1 MILKLISVIV
11 GLVLT
16 CEVYAQQDTK
26 ELTYR
31 EFLTMVSENHPWMQ
45 KAENIALSGEA
56 VSLAAKGGFDP
67 ELNGSINQKY
77 FNGSKYYSYLN
88 GGLTVP
94 TWFGVKVN
102 TGYDQNLGEYISL
115 SNRTPNSGLWY
126 AGLEVNLG
134 NGLLIDERRATLKKG
149 KIFMEYSQEE
159 AKIKR
164 NEVLYQASIA
174 YWNWFSSYHAM
185 TSIENVVATSKVRF
199 ENLSRNAALG
209 EIAQIDTVE
218 ASIQYANRRVAYEKA
233 QYDYFQAEQQLNTFL
248 WLDGFIPLEIG
259 EMVPEDISSDLI
271 NLESI
276 QDDSTSAIIAKHP
289 YLKMNQLKLDQLQI
303 DLRLKQ
309 EYLKP
314 KLALKYNAIA
324 EPIGGDPLSSY
335 SPNNYTWGAT
345 FAYPILTREERGNV
359 KLQKLKLENQELDL
373 LMNQR
378 TLERDI
384 LSAKEKVIRYNNL
397 AVNYFGV
404 VENYE
409 LLYQGEQRL
418 FNAGESNLFMINARE
433 VYFLDGKI
441 GLVNAISEYKIAN
454 AGYLKTIV
462 SLDQTVN

>member
-1 MILKLISVIV
+1 MVFSLSFAQEKAEQLSYADFLKL
-11 GLVLT
+11 
-16 CEVYAQQDTK
+16 VY
-26 ELTYR
+26 
-31 EFLTMVSENHPWMQ
+31 ENHPWMQ

-56 VSLAAKGGFDP
+56 IQLMGKGGFDP
-67 ELNGSINQKY
+67 ELIGSVNQKY

-88 GGLTVP
+88 GGLTIP
-94 TWFGVKVN
+94 TWYGIKVN

-115 SNRTPNSGLWY
+115 SNRTPNAGLWY
-126 AGLEVNLG
+126 AGVEVNLG
-134 NGLLIDERRATLKKG
+134 NGLLMDERRATLKKA
-149 KIFMEYSQEE
+149 KLFHDYSIEE

-164 NEVLYQASIA
+164 NEVLYQASVA
-174 YWNWFSSYHAM
+174 YWNWFSTYH
-185 TSIENVVATSKVRF
+185 TLESIENVVETSKLRF
-199 ENLSRNAALG
+199 ENLSRNAELG
-209 EIAQIDTVE
+209 EIAIIDTVE

-233 QYDYFQAEQQLNTFL
+233 QYEYFQAQQQLNTFL

-259 EMVPEDISSDLI
+259 SLVPEAISSEQI
-271 NLESI
+271 NLEALRE
-276 QDDSTSAIIAKHP
+276 DSTSTIISNHP
-289 YLKMNQLKLDQLQI
+289 YLKMNQLKLDQIQI

-373 LMNQR
+373 MMNQR

-397 AVNYFGV
+397 TVNYFDV
-404 VENYE
+404 VENYD

-418 FNAGESNLFMINARE
+418 FDAGESNLFMINARE

-441 GLVNAISEYKIAN
+441 GLVNAIAEYKIAN

-462 SLDQTVN
+462 ELDQLVN